1 MAGTGTRF
9 REQLK
14 AGDRIVVRGM
24 THVVAQVTSNTQM
37 FVTPDYR
44 GVNVSAGVKACLVL
58 DKVAKQSEF
67 NLDKIDGTGPSGYN
81 FDPGKMQMIGIQFSW
96 YGAGFIDFMTRG
108 SKW

>member
-1 MAGTGTRF
+1 
-9 REQLK
+9 
-14 AGDRIVVRGM
+14 
-24 THVVAQVTSNTQM
+24 M

-67 NLDKIDGTGPSGYN
+67 NLDTIDGNGPSGYN

-96 YGAGFIDFMTRG
+96 YGAGFIDFMPLG
-108 SKW
+108 SNFDFVFAHRMRNSNVNTEAFMRTGNQPVRY